1 MYIRPTAPA
10 GGSLWAIHACAHFRP
25 LASMHIGSR
34 PGVCGL
40 SGMQVQPLLPW
51 RSVFIE
57 PSASGWMIVALADT
71 DDGAAAIAFA
81 NGSFESGFDF
91 SLAWPSVLA
100 GAPLWHAPSG
110 NSAAAASRT
119 AHFDNVMVPST
130 HPVEEDPP

>member
-1 MYIRPTAPA
+1 MTWGPVSTHSPPPAGLVPQGSVLLASLPPWSMYIRPTAPA

-57 PSASGWMIVALADT
+57 PSACGWMIVALADT

-91 SLAWPSVLA
+91 SPALASVLA
-100 GAPLWHAPSG
+100 
-110 NSAAAASRT
+110 
-119 AHFDNVMVPST
+119 
-130 HPVEEDPP
+130 